1 VIALPP
7 QPSDVRWPT
16 DRWERHPLPNG
27 ADAERLNSMLDAAVS
42 VDGALA
48 RTLGVVIVHRG
59 VLVAERYHATS
70 GPDDALISWSMA
82 KSVVH
87 AACGVAVGR
96 GLLDTTAPAGLPAWQ
111 RDLGDPRAAITVDQ
125 LLRMT
130 SGLRWVEDYVDGA
143 VSTVIEMLFGAGID
157 DHAAYAAAFDLEA
170 PPGTTWRYSSGTSNI
185 VARIVQ
191 DAVGGS
197 TERMQAFLDES
208 IFGPL
213 GMTSADPR
221 FDTAGTFVGSSYL
234 YATAQDFARFGLLYL
249 RDGVWDGRRLLP
261 AGWVDRARTV
271 TPQSHVDEVH
281 DYGEH
286 WWVWRGDIASYGA
299 FGAHGY
305 EGQYTLVVPGLDLV
319 VVRLGKSPAETHDAL
334 RAWMRSLVGCFDPA

>member
-1 VIALPP
+1 MPEWA
-7 QPSDVRWPT
+7 DV
-16 DRWERHPLPNG
+16 DRLTT
-27 ADAERLNSMLDAAVS
+27 MLDAAVS
-42 VDGALA
+42 TDAELA
-48 RTLGVVIVHRG
+48 RTLGVVIVQG
-59 VLVAERYHATS
+59 GATVAERYHDTS

-87 AACGVAVGR
+87 AACGAAVGR
-96 GLLDTTAPAGLPAWQ
+96 GLLDTSAPAAVPAWH
-111 RDLGDPRAAITVDQ
+111 RDLGDPRAVITLDQ

-157 DHAAYAAAFDLEA
+157 DHAAYASAFELEA
-170 PPGTTWRYSSGTSNI
+170 SPGTTWRYSSGTSNI

-191 DAVGGS
+191 DAVGGTTDS
-197 TERMQAFLDES
+197 MRTFLHES
-208 IFGPL
+208 IFVPL

-271 TPQSHVDEVH
+271 TPQSRVDEVH

-286 WWVWRGDIASYGA
+286 WWVWRGDIATHGA

-334 RAWMRSLVGCFDPA
+334 RAWMRSLVGCFDPT